1 MLSDTTIALLTE
13 KQNMIKD
20 SIDRTS
26 LTIEDYTQRIQ
37 AMTDERTR
45 LTVSKVALTQQL
57 ADITGDLDE

>member
-26 LTIEDYTQRIQ
+26 LTIEDYNQRIQ

-45 LTVSKVALTQQL
+45 LLASKATLTQQL
-57 ADITGDLDE
+57 ADITADLEE